1 MIDDRGSALLVVD
14 VQNDFCPG
22 GALAV
27 PGGDRVVPP
36 LNRAAARFSALGLP
50 VYASR
55 DWHPPDSTHFE
66 NNGGTWPVHCVQ
78 GTPGAR
84 LHPDLQLPPQT
95 MIVTKG
101 TDRHDDGYSAM
112 EGRVAGRETL
122 LEDLATR
129 GVTHLYVGG
138 LATDYCVKQSVLDAL
153 AQGVRVTVLED
164 AIAAVN
170 VTPDDGQRAIEQMK
184 AAGATFEPSSALV
197 DAESTQR

>member
-1 MIDDRGSALLVVD
+1 VL
-14 VQNDFCPG
+14 
-22 GALAV
+22 
-27 PGGDRVVPP
+27 
-36 LNRAAARFSALGLP
+36 
-50 VYASR
+50 
-55 DWHPPDSTHFE
+55 
-66 NNGGTWPVHCVQ
+66 CVQ
-78 GTPGAR
+78 GTPVAR